1 MEDQGRTEPTQ
12 SLADLILNQS
22 KAVSQSD
29 NFSIE
34 TAPDRFFLLHPST
47 CRVGEHIICDHE
59 VVCDNPR
66 QLMRLLDH
74 PRASLT
80 YSEAAW
86 LFTRIRERAQA
97 LNDRFIV
104 VSNEYVWDREAASL
118 APIPPGAKTT
128 NNRKTKERL
137 NEHRRSKEG
146 VGETY
151 GGQAVT
157 KGDCNRGGEE

>member
-1 MEDQGRTEPTQ
+1 MS
-12 SLADLILNQS
+12 SLADLIIS
-22 KAVSQSD
+22 TSEKSPSQSD
-29 NFSIE
+29 EFSIE

-47 CRVGEHIICDHE
+47 CRIGEHIVCDHE
-59 VVCDNPR
+59 VVHDNPK

-74 PRASLT
+74 PRARLT

-118 APIPPGAKTT
+118 VPIPPGAKTT

-137 NEHRRSKEG
+137 NEYRRSKEG

-151 GGQAVT
+151 GGQAVI
-157 KGDCNRGGEE
+157 KGDRDRGGEE